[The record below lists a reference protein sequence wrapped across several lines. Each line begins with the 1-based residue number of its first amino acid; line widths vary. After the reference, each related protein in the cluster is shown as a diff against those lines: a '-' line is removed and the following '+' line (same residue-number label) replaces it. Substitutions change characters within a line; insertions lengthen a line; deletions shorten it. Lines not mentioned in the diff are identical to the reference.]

1 MLTDENERINTR
13 LTSLQHL
20 LHHERFDREERDI
33 GEHQELTLLR
43 TALVQ
48 LESCLP
54 SILLNSSDVASI
66 STQTPQVDIADA
78 ITAVEN
84 MARRRLVI
92 TDFPDVETYV
102 EPEEEHAEVAD
113 GVEEK
118 GIDDQVMLDVAD
130 ARIREVGTSD
140 AVQKSKATK
149 KALPT
154 PSPETFS
161 TTSTAAFEDGT
172 KPDYGT
178 MVWARIASHPWY
190 PAVVYDENMP
200 GIPANVLASKPK
212 QASSPSKDE
221 KEKVWCVVS
230 FFDEKRGWVPLQK
243 LRMLGNEQALDDD
256 MLAMKS
262 RMQRK
267 WPSRERAKVLAA
279 YQAAMDNIAPEGDEE
294 ELQLSSLEE
303 IFMG

>member
-1 MLTDENERINTR
+1 MKLPVSVARLNISIRRTVCCKLVQTLALIALSSVRDRELEREIRELRDANDSLRSANKMLTDENERINTR
-13 LTSLQHL
+13 LTSSFLSCYPSILLFTRTGLQHL

-178 MVWARIASHPWY
+178 MGVSMSCCPKFRTNTLRSMGANSIASMVSRRRLRRKH
-190 PAVVYDENMP
+190 AGNT
-200 GIPANVLASKPK
+200 SKRTRFK
-212 QASSPSKDE
+212 A
-221 KEKVWCVVS
+221 
-230 FFDEKRGWVPLQK
+230 
-243 LRMLGNEQALDDD
+243 
-256 MLAMKS
+256 
-262 RMQRK
+262 
-267 WPSRERAKVLAA
+267 
-279 YQAAMDNIAPEGDEE
+279 
-294 ELQLSSLEE
+294 
-303 IFMG
+303 